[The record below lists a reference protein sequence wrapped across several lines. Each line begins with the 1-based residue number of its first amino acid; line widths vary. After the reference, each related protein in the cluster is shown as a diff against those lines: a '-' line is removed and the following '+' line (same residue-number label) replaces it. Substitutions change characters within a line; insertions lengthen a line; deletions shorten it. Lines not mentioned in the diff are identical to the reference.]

1 MITPA
6 LIMSDFPWLSTLLI
20 LLALGVL
27 LALMSPLKWA
37 RWITIS
43 IQLIV
48 LALSTFLVLHF
59 NSTLSDFQYGERYNW
74 IHSLNIHYQLGVD
87 GFSVLFLPFSALL
100 FVAVVM
106 STWNAIRTLP
116 KAYFALIL
124 IMQLSIVGIFTAL
137 DTILFFLFWELSVI
151 PLFLLI
157 SFWGAGA
164 NRRYAGMKYALFM
177 LMGGIPL
184 LLGFLILGA
193 SIPELGFN
201 SDYFILLQNAYQ
213 QPYELIVFAL
223 LFLGFAIKMP
233 VFPLHTWLPVIA
245 QEGPAGV
252 IALVAGLKIGVYGL
266 IRFAIPLAPNAA
278 FDMKWLL
285 VGLGMLGLL
294 YGAITAL
301 GQTNLRRML
310 AFSSISHVGLVL
322 LGIAS
327 LNPSGLQGAMLQLL
341 NFSLIAGG
349 LYLLVEFIHQRTG
362 SAEALSLGGIAGNM
376 PVLVSLFFILSMAS
390 IGVPGTSGFIAE
402 FLLIVSVLKTYTG
415 AGLVA
420 LFVVV
425 LGAGYVLN
433 SIRITL
439 LGPAHHSY
447 LTRLPDLLPRELVAI
462 SLLVL
467 GVLMFGFYP
476 QGILDLLALSS
487 GAWLGLVQ

>member
-1 MITPA
+1 MITPT
-6 LIMSDFPWLSTLLI
+6 LLLSDFPWLSTLLI
-20 LLALGVL
+20 LLALGAIVVL
-27 LALMSPLKWA
+27 AAPLKAA
-37 RWITIS
+37 RWLTIG
-43 IQLIV
+43 IQIIV
-48 LALSTFLVLHF
+48 LITSIFLTTHF
-59 NSTLSDFQYGERYNW
+59 NSADSNFQYGERYSW
-74 IHSLNIHYQLGVD
+74 ISSLSIYYQLGVD
-87 GFSVLFLPFSALL
+87 GFSVLMLPFSAVL
-100 FVAVVM
+100 FIAVTM
-106 STWNAIRTLP
+106 GTWNAIRTLP
-116 KAYFALIL
+116 NAYFSLL
-124 IMQLSIVGIFTAL
+124 LVMQLSMVGVFTAL

-157 SFWGAGA
+157 SYYGAGA
-164 NRRYAGMKYALFM
+164 NRRYAGIKYALFM
-177 LMGGIPL
+177 LVGGVPL
-184 LLGFLILGA
+184 LLGFLLLGTSIL
-193 SIPELGFN
+193 PKGFT
-201 SDYFILLQNAYQ
+201 SDYIVLLQYARQY
-213 QPYELIVFAL
+213 PYELIVFAL

-245 QEGPAGV
+245 QEGPAGI

-266 IRFAIPLAPNAA
+266 IRFAMPLAPNAA
-278 FDMKWLL
+278 LDFKWLL

-301 GQTNLRRML
+301 NQTNLRRML
-310 AFSSISHVGLVL
+310 AFSSVSHVGLVL

-376 PVLVSLFFILSMAS
+376 PVLVSLFFLLSMAS
-390 IGVPGTSGFIAE
+390 IGVPGTSGFISE
-402 FLLIVSVLKTYTG
+402 LLLIVSILKTYTG

-439 LGPAHHSY
+439 LGPSHHDY

-462 SLLVL
+462 SLLVI
-467 GVLMFGFYP
+467 GVLGFGFYP
-476 QGILDLLALSS
+476 QGILNLLASSS
-487 GAWLGLVQ
+487 GVWLGLVQ